1 MAEISTDGLGD
12 WWDRASQAERDS
24 FERDVYDALNTA
36 LRLWGP
42 KASSILLR
50 QVDDPS
56 TNERDRM
63 VALMAHRVQ
72 MWEHG
77 LEAQR

>member
-50 QVDDPS
+50 QVRWARFPGLTWDDIADIVRQP
-56 TNERDRM
+56 TPRD
-63 VALMAHRVQ
+63 
-72 MWEHG
+72 E
-77 LEAQR
+77 